1 MVKIVASSVP
11 KCFRSDLG
19 QDCKTATPTRARV
32 CPEAIVLCT
41 LLYILGHCPAA
52 ATNCFHTKPVQ
63 LVGGSLAECE
73 QTLPLS
79 DFLLNMHSGM
89 VPHDDTPPHT

>member
-41 LLYILGHCPAA
+41 LPHLLGYCSAA
-52 ATNCFHTKPVQ
+52 ATDCFHTKYVQ
-63 LVGGSLAECE
+63 LVEGCLAECP
-73 QTLPLS
+73 QTIPLS
-79 DFLLNMHSGM
+79 EHFMENA
-89 VPHDDTPPHT
+89 